1 MARTVTGTVSSDK
14 ADKTIVV
21 TVHIHKTH
29 PLYKKA
35 YSVTK
40 KFIAHDEDNKA
51 RVGDKVTIVETRPI
65 SARKHFAL
73 QSIDE
78 TAAIAAEL
86 TVDKVTAEATEE
98 TKEEAA

>member
-35 YSVTK
+35 YSTTK
-40 KFIAHDEDNKA
+40 KFIAHDEENKA
-51 RVGDKVTIVETRPI
+51 HVGDKVTIIETRPI
-65 SARKHFAL
+65 SARKHFTL
-73 QSIDE
+73 QSVDSVATISAD
-78 TAAIAAEL
+78 L
-86 TVDKVTAEATEE
+86 TVDKVTAEEKEE